1 MLTLLSDYKTGSEL
15 GAEKISNK
23 KYAMI
28 FSIVLILFLFIGSV
42 SALDL
47 NNASE
52 DNALFSSQDLEV
64 NDGSIAIS
72 SPSEINDSNLK
83 QSFLSAN
90 DVELYYK
97 NGTSFKAV
105 LSDDEGSLLANQKII
120 FTINN
125 VNYTRTTNNDG
136 VASIAINLNSGIYNI
151 SSFYAGNEKYASS
164 FTANTV
170 KVLSTIA
177 GKDIVKYYKNDT
189 QYYATFFDG
198 HGNPLIGAPIT
209 FNINGVFYQRK
220 TNENGA
226 AKLNINLN
234 PGDYILTAINSING
248 DMFAN
253 NIKVL
258 PTITADELNMYY
270 RDGHKFTA
278 NVVDD
283 IGNPLAKSN
292 VTFNINGVF
301 YTRVTDNEGNAR
313 LNINLNV
320 GEYIITSTDYR
331 GLSVANK
338 IKISKCNSTIKA
350 NDTFIMPGFD
360 MDYKVVLAG
369 LNNKTIPF
377 VPVYFKFNDVST
389 IVGTDENGV
398 ATLPISNPPKGRYS
412 IEYEFKGDIN
422 YYPYKSS
429 STIIVTDSTTVL
441 TGKDLKMYYKDGSKF
456 NVTLTDL
463 NLVPMANET
472 VTFNINGM
480 SYNRTTNEN
489 GVAGLNI
496 NLYPGTYKIS
506 YSYSDKGAADYN
518 DGSNTIIVS
527 KIPAYLST
535 NDLKF
540 LYSDRKPFTV
550 TLTDAK
556 KNPLEGIDVTFNI
569 HSVSYTRTTNASGVA
584 KLNINLPI
592 GYYEITTSLNSNIY
606 EADAKFNHVLV
617 DGVIFMAYDITV
629 YPGYTRDYSVTA
641 LDAYENPIVN
651 EVIEFNYAG
660 ISKRAATDAEGKATV
675 SVGGLSKGDYLINYY
690 CPSRNEG
697 GQTYI
702 FVSEDVLNTKNT
714 ISDLTQY
721 LIDSPNCQVSHP
733 EIVSLARQLT
743 AGLSNPLDKA
753 RAIFNYVRDTIAYD
767 YYYDTLHGAVGTLH
781 SKSANC
787 VDQAHL
793 SIALYRAAGIPARYV
808 HGKCTFNS
816 GSIYGHLWSQVLI
829 GDTWIASDTIS
840 YSNSLGKVT
849 NWNNYNY
856 KLYGY
861 FPYIVF

>member
-1 MLTLLSDYKTGSEL
+1 LLKFLSIFKTGSEL
-15 GAEKISNK
+15 GVEIISNK
-23 KYAMI
+23 KYPMI
-28 FSIVLILFLFIGSV
+28 FSVVLILFLVIGSV

-52 DNALFSSQDLEV
+52 ENAVFYEDLEV
-64 NDGSIAIS
+64 NDGSIPLS
-72 SPSEINDSNLK
+72 SSSEINDSNIK
-83 QSFLSAN
+83 QSVLSAN

-120 FTINN
+120 FTIND

-136 VASIAINLNSGIYNI
+136 AASIAINLNSGIYNI
-151 SSFYAGNEKYASS
+151 SSFYAGNEKYSS
-164 FTANTV
+164 SITTNTV
-170 KVLSTIA
+170 EVLSTIA
-177 GKDIVKYYKNDT
+177 GNDIVKYYKNDT
-189 QYYATFFDG
+189 QYHATFFDG
-198 HGNPLIGAPIT
+198 HGNPLIGSQIT

-220 TNENGA
+220 TNENGV

-234 PGDYILTAINSING
+234 PGEYILTATNSING
-248 DMFAN
+248 EMFAN
-253 NIKVL
+253 HIEVL

-270 RDGHKFTA
+270 KDGHQFIA
-278 NVVDD
+278 NVVDGV
-283 IGNPLAKSN
+283 GNPLAKSY

-301 YTRVTDNEGNAR
+301 YTRLTDNEGNAH

-338 IKISKCNSTIKA
+338 IKIAKCNSIIKA
-350 NDTFIMPGFD
+350 NDTHILPGND
-360 MDYKVVLAG
+360 KDYRVVLVG
-369 LNNKTIPF
+369 LNNQTIPF
-377 VPVYFKFNDVST
+377 VPVYFKFNGVST
-389 IVGTDENGV
+389 IAGTDESGV
-398 ATLPISNPPKGRYS
+398 ATLHISNPSKGKYS

-441 TGKDLKMYYKDGSKF
+441 TGNDLKMYYKDGSKF
-456 NVTLTDL
+456 NVTLNDL
-463 NLVPMANET
+463 NAVPMANET
-472 VTFNINGM
+472 VTFNINGL

-496 NLYPGTYKIS
+496 NLWPGTYKIS
-506 YSYSDKGAADYN
+506 YSYSDVDAADYN
-518 DGSNTIIVS
+518 EGSNTIVVS
-527 KIPAYLST
+527 KIPAYIST

-540 LYSDRKPFTV
+540 FYSDRKPFTA

-556 KNPLEGIDVTFNI
+556 KNPLEGIDITFNI
-569 HSVSYTRTTNASGVA
+569 HGVPYTRTTNASGVA

-592 GYYEITTSLNSNIY
+592 GYYEITTSFNSNIY
-606 EADAKFNHVLV
+606 EADGKFNHVLV

-629 YPGYTRDYSVTA
+629 YPGYTRDYSVTV

-660 ISKRAATDAEGKATV
+660 ISKSAATDADGIATI

-690 CPSRNEG
+690 CPSRNMG
-697 GQTYI
+697 GQTHI
-702 FVSEDVLNTKNT
+702 FVSEAVLNTKNT

-721 LIDSPNCQVSHP
+721 LIDSQNCQVSHP

-743 AGLSNPLDKA
+743 AGLTNELDKA
-753 RAIFNYVRDTIAYD
+753 RAIFNYVRDAIAYD
-767 YYYDTLHGAVGTLH
+767 YYYDTLHGAVETLH
-781 SKSANC
+781 FKSANC

-793 SIALYRAAGIPARYV
+793 SIALYRAAGLPARYV

-816 GSIYGHLWSQVLI
+816 GSTYGHVWSQVLI

-856 KLYGY
+856 KLFGY

>member
-1 MLTLLSDYKTGSEL
+1 
-15 GAEKISNK
+15 
-23 KYAMI
+23 MI
-28 FSIVLILFLFIGSV
+28 FSIVLILFLVVGSV

-52 DNALFSSQDLEV
+52 DNDVISSKDLEIY
-64 NDGSIAIS
+64 DDSILIS
-72 SPSEINDSNLK
+72 STGENNDFNVK
-83 QSFLSAN
+83 QSVLSTN
-90 DVELYYK
+90 DIELYYK

-105 LSDDEGSLLANQKII
+105 LSDDEGSFLSNQKII
-120 FTINN
+120 FTIND
-125 VNYTRTTNNDG
+125 VNYTRTTDNEG
-136 VASIAINLNSGIYNI
+136 VASIAINLNSGSYNV

-164 FTANTV
+164 SATNTV

-177 GKDIVKYYKNDT
+177 GKDVVKYYKNDT

-198 HGNPLIGAPIT
+198 QGNLLIGSPIT

-226 AKLNINLN
+226 ANLNINLR
-234 PGDYILTAINSING
+234 PGEYILTAINPINE

-253 NIKVL
+253 SITVL

-270 RDGHKFTA
+270 KDGHQFTA

-283 IGNPLAKSN
+283 VGNPLAKSD
-292 VTFNINGVF
+292 VIFNINGVF
-301 YTRVTDNEGNAR
+301 YTRITDNEGNAR
-313 LNINLNV
+313 LNINLDV
-320 GEYIITSTDYR
+320 GEYIITSMDYK
-331 GLSVANK
+331 GLAVANK
-338 IKISKCNSTIKA
+338 IRIAKCNSTIKA
-350 NDTFIMPGFD
+350 NDIHIITGHD
-360 MDYKVVLAG
+360 RDYTVVLSG

-377 VPVYFKFNDVST
+377 AQVYFKFNGVST
-389 IVGTDENGV
+389 IVGTDENGE
-398 ATLPISNPPKGRYS
+398 ATLHISNPSKGKYS

-429 STIIVTDSTTVL
+429 STIVVADSTTIL
-441 TGKDLKMYYKDGSKF
+441 TGKDLKMYYRDGSKF

-463 NLVPMANET
+463 NSVPMANET
-472 VTFNINGM
+472 VTFNINNVP
-480 SYNRTTNEN
+480 YYRTTNEN
-489 GVAGLNI
+489 GVASLNI
-496 NLYPGTYKIS
+496 NLFPGTYKIS
-506 YSYSDKGAADYN
+506 YSYSDMDATDYN
-518 DGSNTIIVS
+518 EGSNTIIVS

-535 NDLKF
+535 NDLTFHYGESKA
-540 LYSDRKPFTV
+540 FTA

-556 KNPLEGIDVTFNI
+556 KNPLKDIDITFNI
-569 HSVSYTRTTNASGVA
+569 HGVSYTRTTDASGVA
-584 KLNINLPI
+584 KLNINLPV

-606 EADAKFNHVLV
+606 EADGKFNHVLV
-617 DGVIFMAYDITV
+617 DGAIFTAYDITV
-629 YPGYTRDYSVTA
+629 YPGYTRDYSVTV

-660 ISKRAATDAEGKATV
+660 ISKSATTNAEGIATI
-675 SVGGLSKGDYLINYY
+675 SVGSLSKGDYLINFY
-690 CPSRNEG
+690 CPSRNMG
-697 GQTYI
+697 GQTHI
-702 FVSEDVLNTKNT
+702 FVSEAVLNTKNT

-743 AGLSNPLDKA
+743 AGLTNPSDKA
-753 RAIFNYVRDTIAYD
+753 KAIFNYVRDAIAYD
-767 YYYDTLHGAVGTLH
+767 YYYDTHYGAVGTLH

-793 SIALYRAAGIPARYV
+793 SIALYRAAGLPARYI

-816 GSIYGHLWSQVLI
+816 GKTYGHVWSQVLI
-829 GDTWIASDTIS
+829 GDTWVVSDTIS